1 MEEMSFKGWVIAS
14 QAYRRS
20 AFQAEQAAE
29 PSICVCARVRVLGG
43 GTEISH
49 TLAALISPEGNR
61 VFLGNFG
68 SAEE

>member
-1 MEEMSFKGWVIAS
+1 MLARHTGEVHSKQSKLLNQVFA
-14 QAYRRS
+14 
-20 AFQAEQAAE
+20 
-29 PSICVCARVRVLGG
+29 CARVCVLGG

-61 VFLGNFG
+61 VFLGNFE

>member
-1 MEEMSFKGWVIAS
+1 MLARHTGEVHSKQSKLLNQVFA
-14 QAYRRS
+14 
-20 AFQAEQAAE
+20 
-29 PSICVCARVRVLGG
+29 CARVCVCVCVLGG

-61 VFLGNFG
+61 VFLGNFE